1 MPSALEYEQRILTY
15 DWEQLLTLWEAIE
28 SRDTP
33 GWDAGKA
40 FEYLVLRAF
49 QLDQADV
56 VYPYGVRVSGAEIEQ
71 IDGIIYVEGLA
82 CLVEC
87 KDWSDGVSIE
97 PIAKMRNQLMRRHA
111 STIGIVFSHGGFTAP
126 AVILAR
132 YVAPQM
138 ILLWDGNEVG
148 YALRQRQMCQ
158 ALRAKYR
165 FCIEQGDPLFDIRPR
180 EALEL
185 P

>member
-1 MPSALEYEQRILTY
+1 M
-15 DWEQLLTLWEAIE
+15 
-28 SRDTP
+28 
-33 GWDAGKA
+33 
-40 FEYLVLRAF
+40 
-49 QLDQADV
+49 
-56 VYPYGVRVSGAEIEQ
+56 VYPYSVRLGGEEVEQ
-71 IDGIIYVEGLA
+71 IDGLIYTDGCA

-87 KDWSDGVSIE
+87 KDWTDGVSVE

-111 STIGIVFSHGGFTAP
+111 STIGVVFSHQGFTSP

-148 YALRQRQMCQ
+148 YALKHRLMRQS
-158 ALRAKYR
+158 LRTKYR

-180 EALEL
+180 EELEL